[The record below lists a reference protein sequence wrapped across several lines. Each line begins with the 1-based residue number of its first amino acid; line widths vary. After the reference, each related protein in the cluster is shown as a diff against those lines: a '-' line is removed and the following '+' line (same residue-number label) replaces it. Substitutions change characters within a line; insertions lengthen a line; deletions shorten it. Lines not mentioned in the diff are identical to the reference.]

1 MRRTLTVS
9 LAPAAVLAAVWL
21 RLEYPLDRPFRAIGI
36 VALALLPALVRN
48 RLARVAALVVAVA
61 FGAWLAFDVS
71 PFHPRHFPHA
81 LGTRFGNGV
90 LDFYDVQT
98 PFDPRVHAEMR
109 GTILA
114 AIFGFVVALSLA
126 VAARRPLVAS
136 LVVLLGAGWPATLR
150 GSAGALAVGVLIL
163 LAVLVVLAGL
173 TTRGVPRAVL
183 PAGAVLVLA
192 ALIAS
197 ASAAVAKGG
206 LVSWQHWDPYTA
218 PQPPVS
224 VAFVW
229 DAQYNGIQFPKKRT
243 TVLEVK
249 APRRSL
255 YWRAAVLDEFTRD
268 HWEEEPPLRA
278 DALVPSAGKQLLR
291 QDVHVLALADTHL
304 VGASVPLRYDAGE
317 APIVT
322 HVPGIASLPSGLT
335 RGFRYTAWS
344 YAPRPTAAQ
353 LDASKPI
360 YPVQLVERGTF
371 LDVWHRVNVPAFGA
385 PGRAH
390 AVAGILESTPVL
402 TRYAPLFGRA
412 TEVAGGARSPY
423 AAAAALEQWFRFGGG
438 FTYTNHPVSTP
449 GAPLVDFV
457 AQTRAGYCQHFAG
470 AMALMLRYLGVP
482 ARVAVGFSS
491 GTYNGAKG
499 VWRVSDHDAHA
510 WVEVWFRGYGW
521 LPFDPTPS
529 GRPELGRL
537 SAPYATAI
545 LIGARVSA
553 GRAIRGLDLGD
564 PRGAAHH
571 HGEEGTGVKAIG
583 QPQTVGG
590 QSHGSSLLL
599 LLALLAAAIATGIV
613 ITKLAMR
620 RARYL
625 TRDPRRLAAA
635 CRQELADYLL
645 DQRIDAARSATLH
658 ELGALVRHELAVDP
672 DAFVGAATAARFG
685 PPGGA
690 APAARRARRELRV
703 LLRGV
708 RVRLPARDR
717 IRGLLSLRSFGF
729 AS

>member
-1 MRRTLTVS
+1 M
-9 LAPAAVLAAVWL
+9 VLAAVWL
-21 RLEYPLDRPFRAIGI
+21 RLEDPLELPYRAIGI
-36 VALALLPALVRN
+36 VALALLPALLRN
-48 RLARVAALVVAVA
+48 RLARVAALVVSVA
-61 FGAWLAFDVS
+61 LGAWIAFDVS
-71 PFHPRHFPHA
+71 PLHPRHFPRA
-81 LGTRFGNGV
+81 VATRFGNGV
-90 LDFYDVQT
+90 LDFYDVRT

-109 GTILA
+109 GAILA
-114 AIFGFVVALSLA
+114 AIFGFVVALSIA
-126 VAARRPLVAS
+126 VAARRPLAAS

-183 PAGAVLVLA
+183 PAAAVLVLA
-192 ALIAS
+192 AVIAS

-278 DALVPSAGKQLLR
+278 DALVPSTGKQLLR
-291 QDVHVLALADTHL
+291 QGVHILALADTHL
-304 VGASVPLRYDAGE
+304 VGASVPVRYDAGD

-353 LDASKPI
+353 LAASKPI
-360 YPVQLVERGTF
+360 YPVQLIERGTF
-371 LDVWHRVNVPAFGA
+371 LDVWHRVNVPPFGA
-385 PGRAH
+385 PGRAG

-402 TRYAPLFGRA
+402 MRYTPLLQRA
-412 TEVAGGARSPY
+412 TEIAGGAGSPY
-423 AAAAALEQWFRFGGG
+423 AAAVALEQWFRFDGG
-438 FTYTNHPVSTP
+438 FTYTNRPASTP

-491 GTYNGAKG
+491 GTYNGRRG

-537 SAPYATAI
+537 SAPYATAVVM
-545 LIGARVSA
+545 GARLRA
-553 GRAIRGLDLGD
+553 GRAIRGLGLGD

-571 HGEEGTGVKAIG
+571 HGEGGTGVKARDG
-583 QPQTVGG
+583 AAPVAGH
-590 QSHGSSLLL
+590 SHGGSLLL
-599 LLALLAAAIATGIV
+599 LLALLAAALTTGIAV
-613 ITKLAMR
+613 TKLAMR

-658 ELGALVRHELAVDP
+658 ELGALVRQELVVDP
-672 DAFVGAATAARFG
+672 AAFVGAATAARFG
-685 PPGGA
+685 PPAGA
-690 APAARRARRELRV
+690 GPAARRARRELRA

-708 RVRLPARDR
+708 RARLSARDR
-717 IRGLLSLRSFGF
+717 VRGLLSLRSFGF
-729 AS
+729 AP